1 MWLRLV
7 GIAKTSY
14 IIQMEME
21 LYIDARSP
29 VQSEMIAGQLIV
41 KIGI

>member
-7 GIAKTSY
+7 RIAKTLY

-21 LYIDARSP
+21 LYIDARLT
-29 VQSEMIAGQLIV
+29 VQSEMIAKQLSV
-41 KIGI
+41 KIGF

>member
-7 GIAKTSY
+7 GIVGTLY

-21 LYIDARSP
+21 LSIDAKSM
-29 VQSEMIAGQLIV
+29 VQLEMIATQLIV